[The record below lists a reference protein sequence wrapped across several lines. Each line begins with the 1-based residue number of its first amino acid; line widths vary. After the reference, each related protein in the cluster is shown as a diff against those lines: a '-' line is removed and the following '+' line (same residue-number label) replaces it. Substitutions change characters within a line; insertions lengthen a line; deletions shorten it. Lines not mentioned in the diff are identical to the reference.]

1 MKPQIRSWMRAFI
14 PLLLYFSVWALI
26 RPPFQTPDEY
36 SHAYKAYSV
45 SRTPWLA
52 PDVWVAA
59 YRRFVNP
66 LAQDPVLNA
75 LSGHT
80 VPFLSR
86 SEIARLKGV
95 GWPAAPGWAVEK
107 QPSSAFN
114 YPTLYYLPVFAIGQG
129 ATEILALTPY
139 QSSFAYRLATV
150 LLAALLWTW
159 VYRVLRQETP
169 HAVPVFLVVL
179 LNPML
184 AFMSSGINPDAWLY
198 PLSALAM
205 LYSFRLFFTRD
216 AGGWGTWAS
225 VSACAL
231 TKSAALLLYP
241 TLAVLVGLL
250 YFMRER
256 TRLLRA
262 AGWFALSAL
271 FVYLLFYAWAAPA
284 AAALA
289 AQGLKGISLSVGQ
302 FLARERFGFLWV
314 SYWGNLGWLDYRL
327 PDGYYSVLNYLL
339 LGNLAWVLLHRRS
352 WLEHPLAWYA
362 ASFAVV
368 FSLGSFA
375 LEYRLLPITGW
386 VLQGRYFLPVSLG
399 FAMLAAHD
407 GRLAKWALVIFL
419 VVFNAAFMRQ
429 TVVRYYDGDWA
440 RLWSALPFTAAP
452 GPSASSQ
459 RQLQIVPVMSVP
471 AAVRLGAVDDVGVER
486 NEVVIRGWAPF
497 QDGVAGQVL
506 TVHTD
511 HAPSS
516 QVLEVQRRPDVVAA
530 LRSHAYLKS
539 GFSITLTYPDAA
551 AAQQAA
557 ADPLCVTASDVRG
570 TVFSLVSN
578 NADCAVK
585 PDGR

>member
-1 MKPQIRSWMRAFI
+1 MKPQIRSWMRVFI
-14 PLLLYFSVWALI
+14 PLLVYFSVWALI
-26 RPPFQTPDEY
+26 RPPFQTPDEFA
-36 SHAYKAYSV
+36 HAYKAYSI

-52 PDVWVAA
+52 PDVWVGA

-80 VPFLSR
+80 VPVLSR

-114 YPTLYYLPVFAIGQG
+114 YPGLYYLPVFAIGQG

-139 QSSFAYRLATV
+139 QSTFAYRLATA

-169 HAVPVFLVVL
+169 HGVPVFLVVL

-184 AFMSSGINPDAWLY
+184 AFMSSGINPDALLY

-205 LYSFRLFFTRD
+205 LYSYRLFFARD
-216 AGGWGTWAS
+216 VGAWGTWAS

-241 TLAVLVGLL
+241 TLAVLTGLL
-250 YFMRER
+250 YFMRR
-256 TRLLRA
+256 RAGLLRA
-262 AGWFALSAL
+262 AGWFALSAI
-271 FVYLLFYAWAAPA
+271 FVYLLFYAWAAPTVP
-284 AAALA
+284 ALA
-289 AQGLKGISLSVGQ
+289 AQGLKGISLSIGE

-339 LGNLAWVLLHRRS
+339 LANLAWVLLHRQK
-352 WLEHPLAWYA
+352 WLEQPLAWYA

-368 FSLGSFA
+368 FSLGTLA

-407 GRLAKWALVIFL
+407 GRLAKWALILFL
-419 VVFNAAFMRQ
+419 VVFNAAFMHQ

-452 GPSASSQ
+452 GASASSQ
-459 RQLQIVPVMSVP
+459 RKLRIVPVMSVP
-471 AAVRLGAVDDVGVER
+471 TAVRLGAVDDVGVHR

-497 QDGVAGQVL
+497 QDAIGAQVL
-506 TVHTD
+506 TVHTG
-511 HAPSS
+511 HAPLSDT
-516 QVLEVQRRPDVVAA
+516 LKMQRRPDVAAA
-530 LRSHAYLKS
+530 LRSSAYSDS
-539 GFSITLTYPDAA
+539 GFSITLIYPDAA
-551 AAQQAA
+551 AAQKAA
-557 ADPLCVTASDVRG
+557 AGPLCVTASDARN
-570 TVFSLVSN
+570 TVFSLVAK

-585 PDGR
+585 PGGR